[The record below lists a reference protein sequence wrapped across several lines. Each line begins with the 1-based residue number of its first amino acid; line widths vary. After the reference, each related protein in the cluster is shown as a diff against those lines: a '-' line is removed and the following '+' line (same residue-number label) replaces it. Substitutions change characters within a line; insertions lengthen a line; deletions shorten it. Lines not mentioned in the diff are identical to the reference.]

1 VRNKIISS
9 VGVAVGVTVVLI
21 VNRFQPMVPSAAVG
35 FGSGVGGVGH
45 TAVLVR
51 RQGDKV
57 VKTFLG
63 VVFIVIGGGGALLTG
78 NALGGFAIGLVVTAL
93 VATVVR

>member
-1 VRNKIISS
+1 
-9 VGVAVGVTVVLI
+9 
-21 VNRFQPMVPSAAVG
+21 
-35 FGSGVGGVGH
+35 
-45 TAVLVR
+45 
-51 RQGDKV
+51 